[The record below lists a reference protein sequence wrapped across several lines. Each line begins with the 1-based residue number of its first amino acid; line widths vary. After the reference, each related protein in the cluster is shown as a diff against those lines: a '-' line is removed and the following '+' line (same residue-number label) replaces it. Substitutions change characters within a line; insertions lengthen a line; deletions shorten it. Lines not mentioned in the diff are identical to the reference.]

1 MGLFASMAA
10 ATALNTKQVTV
21 VDGSLSQTIAAIPV
35 TDIITDATA
44 HQFDQYLSAA
54 ESDKTVKAIVLEV
67 DTPGGS
73 ASASEAM
80 HHRLERF
87 RINTK
92 AAGRTVPVVVAMGG
106 MATSGGYYVSCGAD
120 YIFAQP
126 ATMTANIGVLMER
139 FNVSELCDKYGIKE
153 TTIVGS
159 GGEYK
164 NLGSMFQP
172 ETEQARQYLQ
182 GLADVTLDQFKKVVV
197 DGRGDKLTDKSV
209 IFNGRVYMGE
219 DALKLGLIDKIG
231 YNEDAY
237 DYAKTAANA
246 AGARV
251 VRYQPPSALER
262 ILDSSSSSS
271 SANMPGHKVVN
282 IDGVN
287 IDLARLGDL
296 IAPRPMFLW
305 RGN

>member
-1 MGLFASMAA
+1 
-10 ATALNTKQVTV
+10 
-21 VDGSLSQTIAAIPV
+21 
-35 TDIITDATA
+35 
-44 HQFDQYLSAA
+44 
-54 ESDKTVKAIVLEV
+54 
-67 DTPGGS
+67 
-73 ASASEAM
+73 
-80 HHRLERF
+80 
-87 RINTK
+87 
-92 AAGRTVPVVVAMGG
+92 
-106 MATSGGYYVSCGAD
+106 
-120 YIFAQP
+120 
-126 ATMTANIGVLMER
+126 MER
-139 FNVSELCDKYGIKE
+139 FNVSELASKYGIKE

-159 GGEYK
+159 GGDYK

-182 GLADVTLDQFKKVVV
+182 GLADVTLDQFKKVVRE
-197 DGRGDKLTDKSV
+197 GRGDKLTDQSV

-251 VRYQPPSALER
+251 VRYQAPSALER

-271 SANMPGHKVVN
+271 ANVPGQKVVD
-282 IDGVN
+282 IDGVK
-287 IDLARLGDL
+287 IDLAQLGDL
-296 IAPRPMFLW
+296 ISPRPMFLW